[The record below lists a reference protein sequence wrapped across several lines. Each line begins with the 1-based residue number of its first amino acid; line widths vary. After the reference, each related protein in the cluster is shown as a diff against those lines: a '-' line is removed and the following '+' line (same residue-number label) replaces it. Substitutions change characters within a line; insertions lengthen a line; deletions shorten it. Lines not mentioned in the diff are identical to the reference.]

1 MSRLIGNAI
10 TKELVERLSGNRVT
24 TFEGRI
30 IPIFTLDEK
39 GWPHPALLSYYE
51 IVARNATTLDVA
63 LWKDSSTAKNLRT
76 SAKITIMITD
86 RDINYYLKGTAREL
100 QYEMTGAPQVSRF
113 RVTVEEVL
121 EDQEPNAQITSG
133 LTYAR
138 QSSRGAED
146 FATKVLGIL
155 REEP

>member
-10 TKELVERLSGNRVT
+10 TKELVERLSGSRVAA
-24 TFEGRI
+24 FEGRI

-76 SAKITIMITD
+76 SAKITVMITD

-133 LTYAR
+133 LTYTR

>member
-51 IVARNATTLDVA
+51 IVAHNATTLDVA

-76 SAKITIMITD
+76 SAKLTIMITD

>member
-24 TFEGRI
+24 AYEGRI

>member
-24 TFEGRI
+24 AFEGRI

-51 IVARNATTLDVA
+51 IVAHNVTTLDVA

-76 SAKITIMITD
+76 SARITIMITD
-86 RDINYYLKGTAREL
+86 WDINYYLKGTAREL

>member
-1 MSRLIGNAI
+1 MSRLIGNAL
-10 TKELVERLSGNRVT
+10 TKELIERLSGDRVAV
-24 TFEGRI
+24 FEGRI

-51 IVARNATTLDVA
+51 IVARNDTTLNVA

-76 SAKITIMITD
+76 SAKITMMITD
-86 RDINYYLKGTAREL
+86 RDLNYYLKGTVREM

-113 RVTVEEVL
+113 RVTVDEVL
-121 EDQEPNAQITSG
+121 EDQEPNAQITGG
-133 LTYAR
+133 LTYTR
-138 QSSRGAED
+138 QRSRGAED

>member
-1 MSRLIGNAI
+1 MSRLIGNAL
-10 TKELVERLSGNRVT
+10 TKELVERLSGGRVAV
-24 TFEGRI
+24 FEGKI

-51 IVARNATTLDVA
+51 IVARNDTTLNVA

-76 SAKITIMITD
+76 SAKITMMITD
-86 RDINYYLKGTAREL
+86 RDLNYYLKGTVREM

-113 RVTVEEVL
+113 RVTVDEVL
-121 EDQEPNAQITSG
+121 EDQEPNAQITGG
-133 LTYAR
+133 LTYTR
-138 QSSRGAED
+138 QRSRGAED
-146 FATKVLGIL
+146 FATKVVGIL